1 MSTHKRTSIRRA
13 GHKLTKEQ
21 TQEAQEKFLKAFA
34 NNGNVRAACLVAGI
48 DRSTVHVWAEHSEE
62 FASEYNLAKAD
73 VDDAIRGEIFRRAMF
88 GEERYITSMGKVVY
102 HEDKPLTIKEK
113 SDSLLMFI
121 ARRRMKECREE
132 QSVDMSDPNGGP
144 VQHQS
149 IPIDPRLLTSEQLAT
164 LKAMAIDLQQDIAK

>member
-48 DRSTVHVWAEHSEE
+48 DRSTVHFWAEHFES
-62 FASEYNLAKAD
+62 FNLEYNLAKAD

-88 GEERYITSMGKVVY
+88 GEKRFVTSLGKVVY
-102 HEDKPLTIKEK
+102 HEGEPLTISEK
-113 SDSLLMFI
+113 SDALLMFH
-121 ARRRMKECREE
+121 ARSRMKEYREKQE
-132 QSVDMSDPNGGP
+132 IEHSGVIGLGNAKET
-144 VQHQS
+144 
-149 IPIDPRLLTSEQLAT
+149 LLDKLASMRGDVE
-164 LKAMAIDLQQDIAK
+164 KSGE